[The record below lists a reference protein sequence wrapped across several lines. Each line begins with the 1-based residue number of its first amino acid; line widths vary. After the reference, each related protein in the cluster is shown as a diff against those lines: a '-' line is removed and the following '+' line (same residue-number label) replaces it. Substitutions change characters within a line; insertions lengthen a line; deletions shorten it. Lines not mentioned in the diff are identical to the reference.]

1 MGIYLKRFFQ
11 FSAITPFFLNRSDE
25 CGRVFVYRKNGTRFD
40 ADHIQIKDT
49 SGRMTVPVWG
59 WFSAGGAGD
68 FVRIAGKFNKE
79 KYLEILQNV
88 LLPSIQARFPN
99 QQVRFIHDLSPI
111 HQAIVI
117 RSWFREHPE
126 IAALPWPPK
135 GADLNPIENHWGNMV
150 KDLEYFRPKSPE
162 EVYEKARACW
172 DSYRGRPDYWQKF
185 ALSITNRL
193 QLVIDANG
201 YWTRY

>member
-1 MGIYLKRFFQ
+1 MKKHLGGYIFKNIL
-11 FSAITPFFLNRSDE
+11 SIIGNNPFFLNRSDE

-99 QQVRFIHDLSPI
+99 QQ
-111 HQAIVI
+111 
-117 RSWFREHPE
+117 
-126 IAALPWPPK
+126 
-135 GADLNPIENHWGNMV
+135 
-150 KDLEYFRPKSPE
+150 
-162 EVYEKARACW
+162 
-172 DSYRGRPDYWQKF
+172 
-185 ALSITNRL
+185 
-193 QLVIDANG
+193 
-201 YWTRY
+201 